1 MLQYLIT
8 GLAGIALGIV
18 GMRLWQAKD
27 ASAPAPASDVETEG
41 GVGASAAP
49 TAAVSAGASRKPLLI
64 GAGALA
70 AIAVAVFTLRP
81 SGDDGA
87 MALTSGG
94 AAPAQVGPDGKSL
107 ADVDTSISN
116 LAARLEKNPTDG
128 EGFRFLG
135 WSYVATGKADKA
147 IEPYK
152 RAIALLPK
160 NASAHAGYG
169 EAMTAVAGA
178 KVTPEAKAE
187 FDKALTIDPAEPRAR
202 YFNGLWLAQ
211 NGKEREALD
220 KWVVLA
226 NSAPADTAWQAE
238 VRGKIAEVSKKLGVD
253 VSAKL
258 KGGLSVA
265 TAGTGVSGPDAA
277 TIKAAQQLPADQ
289 KTAMVDNMVE
299 GLAAKLKANPKN
311 VDGWVMLL
319 RSRMVMKQGT
329 KAADDLAIARRALAG
344 DATGLSRVNAAAA
357 EVGVPGAK

>member
-27 ASAPAPASDVETEG
+27 AAAPAVDAGTPDVGEVGGAPASAG
-41 GVGASAAP
+41 GSN
-49 TAAVSAGASRKPLLI
+49 RKPLLI

-70 AIAVAVFTLRP
+70 AIAVAVFALRP
-81 SGDDGA
+81 AGDDSA
-87 MALTSGG
+87 AVTASGM
-94 AAPAQVGPDGKSL
+94 AAPGQVGPDGKSL
-107 ADVDTSISN
+107 SDVDTSIAN
-116 LAARLEKNPTDG
+116 LAAKLEKDPNNG

-169 EAMTAVAGA
+169 EALTAVAGA

-187 FDKALTIDPAEPRAR
+187 FDKALALDPAEPRAR

-226 NSAPADTAWQAE
+226 NSAPAETPWQAE
-238 VRGKIAEVSKKLGVD
+238 VRGKIAELSKKLGVD
-253 VSAKL
+253 VSGKV
-258 KGGLSVA
+258 KGGLAVA
-265 TAGTGVSGPDAA
+265 QTAGVSGPDAA
-277 TIKAAQQLPADQ
+277 TIQAAQQLPADQ
-289 KTAMVDNMVE
+289 KSAMVDNMVE
-299 GLAAKLKANPKN
+299 GLAAKLKANPRN

-319 RSRMVMKQGT
+319 RSRMVMKQGA
-329 KAADDLAIARRALAG
+329 KAADDLAIARGALAG
-344 DATGLSRVNAAAA
+344 DPAGLSRVNAAAA